1 MPGRRRDAPHS
12 RIIPKLE
19 ERISIQNSHGNA
31 QRILTLSH
39 VDNYVLTAGL
49 GVITGLLILSELG
62 ISIAPV
68 LGAAGVVG
76 IAIAGIENWV
86 DPDVLIRCRFRVK
99 ALEQWN
105 VRREYLKRLKS
116 NLEASAAQQVGETT
130 GA

>member
-1 MPGRRRDAPHS
+1 MS
-12 RIIPKLE
+12 
-19 ERISIQNSHGNA
+19 Q
-31 QRILTLSH
+31 

-76 IAIAGIENWV
+76 IAIAGIENWM
-86 DPDVLIRCRFRVK
+86 DPDVLIGCRFRVK

-116 NLEASAAQQVGETT
+116 NLEVSAAQQAGKTT